1 MTEVQLLLDKYKSG
15 RISQEEL
22 LRLQEMVAGN
32 DYEPEIKADILSALY
47 NSRTPQSGWTPEDGE
62 AILQQIL
69 QAPTPITGGK
79 TRRIVWYA
87 AAATLLGATLLTG
100 ALYMNRQQEPVIA
113 AAHKANPLAPGTNTA
128 VLVLADGSTIP
139 LDSANTGALA
149 RQGNSSI
156 TNSAQG
162 LAYKADGAARDIVYN
177 TVVTPRG
184 GQYQLTLADGT
195 RVWLNAASS
204 IRFPTAFTGQER
216 LVEISGEG
224 YFQVAANAQQP
235 FKVKVKGNPGMEVNV
250 LGTSFNIMAY
260 TDEQAI
266 TTTLETGAVQLVH
279 GSSKSVLQPGF
290 GGSLSAGNDAFTIE
304 KADLE
309 QALAWKDGKFRF
321 RNTSIQTIMR
331 QMARW
336 YNIEVAYEGDLS
348 EIRLTGIIS
357 RRENAASLLK
367 ILSATKL
374 VHFDINDNR
383 VVVTPYDPQQ

>member
-1 MTEVQLLLDKYKSG
+1 MKLILL
-15 RISQEEL
+15 
-22 LRLQEMVAGN
+22 
-32 DYEPEIKADILSALY
+32 
-47 NSRTPQSGWTPEDGE
+47 
-62 AILQQIL
+62 
-69 QAPTPITGGK
+69 
-79 TRRIVWYA
+79 
-87 AAATLLGATLLTG
+87 
-100 ALYMNRQQEPVIA
+100 VIC
-113 AAHKANPLAPGTNTA
+113 
-128 VLVLADGSTIP
+128 
-139 LDSANTGALA
+139 
-149 RQGNSSI
+149 
-156 TNSAQG
+156 
-162 LAYKADGAARDIVYN
+162 
-177 TVVTPRG
+177 
-184 GQYQLTLADGT
+184 
-195 RVWLNAASS
+195 
-204 IRFPTAFTGQER
+204 F
-216 LVEISGEG
+216 
-224 YFQVAANAQQP
+224 
-235 FKVKVKGNPGMEVNV
+235 
-250 LGTSFNIMAY
+250 
-260 TDEQAI
+260 
-266 TTTLETGAVQLVH
+266 QLVH